1 MKYTYDKM
9 GRVTSKTII
18 YGNEQRTT
26 TTTYGY
32 MDNFYII
39 VGNGTNK
46 RIPTV
51 YVVTEKNTNNEVVSS
66 VYTDAYGQKVREESN
81 GICKDYTYDRQG
93 NVFTTYT
100 RGVSGTNSYST

>member
-1 MKYTYDKM
+1 M
-9 GRVTSKTII
+9 
-18 YGNEQRTT
+18 
-26 TTTYGY
+26 
-32 MDNFYII
+32 
-39 VGNGTNK
+39 GNGTNK

-51 YVVTEKNTNNEVVSS
+51 YVVTEKNANNEVVSS

-100 RGVSGTNSYST
+100 RGVSGTNPIAPKLTVTVYDKYGRLTNTIDNPIYRKVHLQ